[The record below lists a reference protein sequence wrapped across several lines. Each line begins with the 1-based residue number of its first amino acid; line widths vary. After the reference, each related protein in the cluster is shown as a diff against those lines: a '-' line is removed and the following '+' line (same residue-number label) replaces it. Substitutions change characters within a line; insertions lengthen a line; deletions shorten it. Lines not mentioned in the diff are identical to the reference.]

1 MNINVYEANILASY
15 NDLHLPSD
23 QELIRIGMLADM
35 IECRVTEELNGAYEL
50 HMVYVVTGYNAD
62 QIQTDRILGASVP
75 LRNSIGENY
84 FRIYRIEKDL
94 TGRMHVYARHLA
106 SDLSYMPVRNNTQG
120 TGGRIT
126 NFDTW
131 SMMLREYATG
141 SFPFV
146 FDNDGTISGFNYQMP
161 FKTIASVMQYIGGET
176 LIDPDK
182 PMLDL
187 FGGEIVWDKFTILR
201 CNQRGQDR
209 DAAVAYGSNMD
220 NIAID
225 DDLDGVYTSFILYYQ
240 DDEFK
245 VSSDVYSTPYADL
258 FPYQRTEMVDWTFFL
273 STMEDKTEAKILA
286 ALNTA
291 AETYAA
297 NHAEAGNPVRRIEAS
312 MVAAN
317 VQNVYLGDRIGVIYN
332 RHGEHINANMKIVA
346 YEWDVIMQ
354 RYVGITL
361 GAIKDTLAK
370 VIAETF
376 TASGAGEDLAQLTQR
391 VSTLE
396 SEKVEIER
404 VGSGGSI
411 GYKFSDGTLICT
423 NLVTGTVNIDTDW
436 GSICYNSSLLSLGDW
451 AVPFI
456 AIPTVSYS
464 QQSGADLIGVSG
476 KNTSATSAGSV
487 YVYRPTKGSNN
498 VSISA
503 IAVGRWK

>member
-1 MNINVYEANILASY
+1 MNTNIYDAEIDYDDTQSV
-15 NDLHLPSD
+15 PSD
-23 QELIRIGMLADM
+23 QHLTPLDLLTDM
-35 IECRVTEELNGAYEL
+35 IDCRVTEELNGTYEL
-50 HMVYVVTGYNAD
+50 HMVYVVTGDNAD
-62 QIQTDRILGASVP
+62 LIQTDRIIGASVP
-75 LRNSIGENY
+75 LRNSIDENY

-126 NFDTW
+126 SFATW
-131 SMMLREYATG
+131 ALMLREYATG

-146 FDNDGTISGFNYQMP
+146 FDNDGTISGFNYHMP

-225 DDLDGVYTSFILYYQ
+225 DDLDGVYTSFVLYYQ

-291 AETYAA
+291 AEIYAA
-297 NHAEAGNPVRRIEAS
+297 NHAEAGNPVRKIEAS
-312 MVAAN
+312 MIAENA
-317 VQNVYLGDRIGVIYN
+317 QDVYLGDRIGVVYN
-332 RHGEHINANMKIVA
+332 RHGEHINTSMKIVA

-354 RYVGITL
+354 RYVNFTL

-376 TASGAGEDLAQLTQR
+376 TASGAGEDLAQITQR

-396 SEKVEIER
+396 SEKVSIEQ
-404 VGSGGSI
+404 VGSGGNI

-423 NLVTGTVNIDTDW
+423 KIVTGTVNIDTDW
-436 GSICYNSSLLSLGDW
+436 GALCYNSSYLMMGNW

-456 AIPTVSYS
+456 EKPIVTCS
-464 QQSGADLIGVSG
+464 QQGGNDVFGVSAH
-476 KNTSATSAGSV
+476 SISVTSAGGV
-487 YVYRPTKGSNN
+487 YVYRPTKGSIN